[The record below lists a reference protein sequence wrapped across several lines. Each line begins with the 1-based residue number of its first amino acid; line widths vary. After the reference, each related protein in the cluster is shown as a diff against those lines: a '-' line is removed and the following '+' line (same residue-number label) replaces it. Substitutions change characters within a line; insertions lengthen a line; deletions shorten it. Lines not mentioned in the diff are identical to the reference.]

1 LSEVKT
7 LRIKGEVKL
16 GFRLVPFV
24 KEVRAL
30 SREEALEKV
39 YNEIGGRNK
48 LKRKQLKILAVEEI
62 KPEEI
67 KDPQLRALAGM
78 GE

>member
-1 LSEVKT
+1 MSEVKT